1 MDTRVAIAI
10 CALIGS
16 SGTGKS
22 HRASLV
28 AIDKGIDTI
37 IDDGLLIHRGRIVA
51 GRSAKR
57 EATRVAAVKRAIF
70 EEPHHRGEV
79 VHALQMLAPESV
91 LVLGT
96 SQHMI
101 SRILDALGL
110 AESPVDWVR
119 IEDISTPE
127 ERRMARYVR
136 QAEGKHV
143 IPAPTVEVQKSFSG
157 YLVDPLR
164 FIFRRKGGHQVEVEK
179 SIVRPTYSSLGRFY
193 ISDTVLS
200 GIVVHATYQVPEIAR
215 VSRVVVQSS
224 PDGVAIQMDVTPQT
238 ARHLFSVLRQV
249 QDHVRRHLEH
259 MTSLNVLSVRVEA
272 RRIRLD
278 E

>member
-1 MDTRVAIAI
+1 MAIAI
-10 CALIGS
+10 YALIGS

-28 AIDKGIDTI
+28 AVDKGIDTI

-70 EEPHHRGEV
+70 EDPIHRDEV
-79 VHALQMLAPESV
+79 VQAIETLNPEAL

-96 SQHMI
+96 SKHMV
-101 SRILDALGL
+101 SRILDTLSLSDA
-110 AESPVDWVR
+110 AVDWVR

-127 ERRMARYVR
+127 ERRTARYVR

-200 GIVVHATYQVPEIAR
+200 GIVVHAAYQVPEIAR

-224 PDGVAIQMDVTPQT
+224 PDGVVVQMDVTPQT
-238 ARHLFSVLRQV
+238 ARHLFSILRQV
-249 QDHVRRHLEH
+249 QDQVRRHLEH
-259 MTSLNVLSVRVEA
+259 MTSLNVLTVRVDA
-272 RRIRLD
+272 RRIRL
-278 E
+278 EE